1 MQVEIQTVE
10 EQLEELAHCSKEYTD
25 YHFLIQHRN
34 PPRSIIYVNKRRLGG
49 SCTEL
54 NCQLQVD
61 GIKDIQQID
70 LIKTNKE
77 DFEHEVISEKTSQPS
92 VITVKQPPTCK
103 FVHTRIAICTYI
115 FELHRFMVIST

>member
-10 EQLEELAHCSKEYTD
+10 NLLEEVAHYSKEYTD

-34 PPRSIIYVNKRRLGG
+34 PPRSTIYVNKRRLHG

-54 NCQLQVD
+54 NCQLEVD

-70 LIKTNKE
+70 LIKTDKQ
-77 DFEHEVISEKTSQPS
+77 DFEHEVINEKTNQPS
-92 VITVKQPPTCK
+92 VAAIKQPPTCK
-103 FVHTRIAICTYI
+103 FVHTYIASY
-115 FELHRFMVIST
+115 